1 MYYENEEST
10 GVKRII
16 EPTTEETSAE
26 IIANYRVKKGLKYN
40 IPSMLDLK
48 HGYLTDKEKKILQFW
63 MSLQ

>member
-26 IIANYRVKKGLKYN
+26 IIANYRVKKGLKHN